1 METARPAPVSQAHHA
16 ALHRM
21 AQLPNYYEWVFGRLR
36 PWIGSRILDAGGGIG
51 NLTVLV
57 SRWERLALVD
67 INEEQC
73 GEMRERFK
81 GVAGVEVWC
90 QDLQDPGLLRLGR
103 EAFDTI
109 LCLDVLEHL
118 EAHEQVV
125 AHFRSLL
132 ATGGHLL
139 LKVPAHRW
147 LYGTMDR
154 ASGHFRRYAKR
165 DIEALARREGFKVV
179 LLSTMNPIAVVPWW
193 VKGKVLKR
201 ATNFSLTFSPE
212 ELRRMNRAIPWLKLL
227 DRVFP
232 FPVGLSLLAV
242 LQKA

>member
-1 METARPAPVSQAHHA
+1 M
-16 ALHRM
+16 
-21 AQLPNYYEWVFGRLR
+21 
-36 PWIGSRILDAGGGIG
+36 
-51 NLTVLV
+51 
-57 SRWERLALVD
+57 
-67 INEEQC
+67 
-73 GEMRERFK
+73 
-81 GVAGVEVWC
+81 
-90 QDLQDPGLLRLGR
+90 
-103 EAFDTI
+103 
-109 LCLDVLEHL
+109 
-118 EAHEQVV
+118 
-125 AHFRSLL
+125 
-132 ATGGHLL
+132 
-139 LKVPAHRW
+139 KVPAHRW

-165 DIEALARREGFKVV
+165 DIEVLARREGFKVV

-201 ATNFSLTFSPE
+201 ATNFSLTFSLE